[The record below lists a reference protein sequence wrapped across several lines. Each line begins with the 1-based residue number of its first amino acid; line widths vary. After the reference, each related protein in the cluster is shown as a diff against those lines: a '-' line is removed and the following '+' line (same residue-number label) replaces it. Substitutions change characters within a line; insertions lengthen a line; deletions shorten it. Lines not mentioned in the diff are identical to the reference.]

1 MAVSSASKK
10 AKTKTKSKGLPR
22 HGNRSIVV
30 AVSLL
35 RVIASL
41 GRPATLSEI
50 ASAAGMSTPRA
61 HRYLLGL
68 TNTRLVEHSAISG
81 LYDLGSEIVELGVAA
96 LGKVDAVRFASEAL
110 VSLAEET
117 GLAALITVWGTNGP
131 TVIRCEQAQL
141 ASSVH
146 TREGRNLTV
155 LSSAAGRVFLSYLPD
170 AITAPFVERELALI
184 SKGRTTAA
192 KSIEV
197 ASHGLAEEC
206 RRQKHRSNPER
217 RSKARPL
224 TRPRR
229 RNAEY
234 CGSRRPGFRRE
245 RTPCSLHRRRIC
257 DRFRYQLYRP
267 TGAGPRPYRIGPVAA
282 ARLLQRQSQLRP
294 DCVCRNRAGHP
305 PPRRDFH

>member
-1 MAVSSASKK
+1 MAASTPSKK

-68 TNTRLVEHSAISG
+68 ANTRLVEHSAISG

-110 VSLAEET
+110 VPLADET

-131 TVIRCEQAQL
+131 TVIRCEQAEL
-141 ASSVH
+141 VSAVRV
-146 TREGRNLTV
+146 REGRNLTV
-155 LSSAAGRVFLSYLPD
+155 LSSAAGRVFLGYLPD
-170 AITAPFVERELALI
+170 TITAPFVERELSA
-184 SKGRTTAA
+184 SKGRPTKNVESIQAEVRKRGLGRGLGEETPNIAA
-192 KSIEV
+192 LAAPVFGANGRLALCIGVVSAIGFDTSYTGKPALALARA
-197 ASHGLAEEC
+197 ASDL
-206 RRQKHRSNPER
+206 
-217 RSKARPL
+217 
-224 TRPRR
+224 
-229 RNAEY
+229 
-234 CGSRRPGFRRE
+234 SRRLGF
-245 RTPCSLHRRRIC
+245 SNGNH
-257 DRFRYQLYRP
+257 
-267 TGAGPRPYRIGPVAA
+267 
-282 ARLLQRQSQLRP
+282 S
-294 DCVCRNRAGHP
+294 
-305 PPRRDFH
+305 